1 MKKREISH
9 QCCRRPRQGLHR
21 PPQREA
27 LLSAKPSPLREI
39 SYFCPENLF
48 WIIEFLSIKYA
59 YQKTLTGTFQSS
71 LQDSSSANRCP
82 NTNPSEISGL
92 RILLCLATVFSQ
104 SCDLL
109 ILVFSQNL
117 IGGVTLGLKL

>member
-1 MKKREISH
+1 M
-9 QCCRRPRQGLHR
+9 
-21 PPQREA
+21 
-27 LLSAKPSPLREI
+27 
-39 SYFCPENLF
+39 
-48 WIIEFLSIKYA
+48 IIDFLSIKYA
-59 YQKTLTGTFQSS
+59 YQRTLTGIFQSS

-82 NTNPSEISGL
+82 NTTPLETSGL

-117 IGGVTLGLKL
+117 IEGVTLGLKLLNISQRTCSEATLAVLTRTLVDSTEGETP